1 MDFCLY
7 LPVLCTLFKSA
18 DHNVS
23 LYKDLYLIYYLM
35 NVNQILNLGKQFP
48 HLPFIHSHTHTP
60 ARQHTHTRTRTHT
73 HTRTHA
79 RTRTHTRTHT
89 HKHERTRT
97 RTRTHTHKHARTRT
111 RTRTHTHKH
120 ARTHIYECD
129 GTNIFFHALV
139 YGNVNNTEKAMVMII
154 VCQTT

>member
-23 LYKDLYLIYYLM
+23 LYKDLYLIFYLM
-35 NVNQILNLGKQFP
+35 NVNQILNLSKQFS
-48 HLPFIHSHTHTP
+48 HLPFIHSL
-60 ARQHTHTRTRTHT
+60 THT
-73 HTRTHA
+73 HASMNARVRAHGPTHTSMHARVRAHGLTHTSMHARAHGLTHTSMHA
-79 RTRTHTRTHT
+79 RTNMNV
-89 HKHERTRT
+89 
-97 RTRTHTHKHARTRT
+97 
-111 RTRTHTHKH
+111 
-120 ARTHIYECD
+120 I

-154 VCQTT
+154 ACQTT